1 MKIVFDSP
9 FNLGIFNNGD
19 WLFEKYK
26 YRCEKYDWWWNYF
39 LVKDGKLI
47 LENFAKVSL
56 PIANFYTKHRLKRIF
71 KLKDIEE
78 TKWKAYNYTKEWW
91 KLFKAILISEGK
103 ILKENLE
110 HIGKN
115 SEWIEGKLAEYNVL
129 NMDEIFW
136 WNI

>member
-47 LENFAKVSL
+47 PENFAKVSL
-56 PIANFYTKHRLKRIF
+56 PIANFYTKRRLKRIF

-91 KLFKAILISEGK
+91 KLLKQDESDFGAKIVRCKRGK
-103 ILKENLE
+103 GGT
-110 HIGKN
+110 GKTPVFGLCEL
-115 SEWIEGKLAEYNVL
+115 S
-129 NMDEIFW
+129 
-136 WNI
+136 